1 VRFMRFGLVG
11 VVNTA
16 ITFAVFNIV
25 TVALHQPPI
34 LGHVLGW
41 LAGFVNSFVMNRSW
55 TFRDRAHLDT
65 RQVLP
70 RFLVSN
76 LAALGASSVV
86 IVLLDGLAE
95 SAGLYVSLPR
105 PIVLNAIALAAV
117 SVSLLVNYAL
127 LAKWAFREQAPDR

>member
-1 VRFMRFGLVG
+1 VRFVRFGLVG

-16 ITFAVFNIV
+16 ITFVVFNIV

-41 LAGFVNSFVMNRSW
+41 LAGFFNSFVMNRSW
-55 TFRDRAHLDT
+55 TFRDRAHLAA
-65 RQVLP
+65 RRVLP

-76 LAALGASSVV
+76 LAALGASSVA
-86 IVLLDGLAE
+86 IVSLDGLAE

-105 PIVLNAIALAAV
+105 PVVLNAIAFAAV

-127 LAKWAFREQAPDR
+127 LTKWAFREQTPDR